1 MFFILTLILSPRSL
15 SSFLHPAHHGVF
27 LRNLF
32 YWILWCHDLMQSL
45 TLQCPAPQGVWLR
58 GVRHPVESDSA
69 VSGTPGSLTPR
80 GHAHSG
86 AFWDQELSWVC
97 TTPCSLWSLLGYL
110 FSFWLRSRHDTAEP
124 DSTVSCPR
132 LSLLG
137 FTFRLLPCHAQ
148 LYTLEISLIFEYLGK
163 IETEC

>member
-15 SSFLHPAHHGVF
+15 SSFLHPAHHGVL
-27 LRNLF
+27 LRNF
-32 YWILWCHDLMQSL
+32 FTGFFGVTTWSR
-45 TLQCPAPQGVWLR
+45 VWLCS
-58 GVRHPVESDSA
+58 VRHPRESDSA

-80 GHAHSG
+80 AHAHSE
-86 AFWDQELSWVC
+86 AFWGQELSWVC
-97 TTPCSLWSLLGYL
+97 TIPCSLWSLLGYL

-137 FTFRLLPCHAQ
+137 FTFRLLPFHAQ
-148 LYTLEISLIFEYLGK
+148 LYTFEISLIFEYLGK